1 MLKLADLD
9 IKILHLESTDAC
21 NAACP
26 QCARETDKNFNKNI
40 VHQLSVEQIRQLVN
54 EDLIKGLNKMFMCGI
69 YGDPAAG
76 KNTLDIYRYFREIN
90 PTITLGMNTNGG
102 LRDVNWW
109 TQLAGLLNQTK
120 DYVMF
125 SLDGLSDTNHIY
137 RANVNWNKVI
147 ENAKAFISAGGR
159 AHWEMLVFEH
169 NQHQVDQAQQTAKD
183 MGFKWFRAKVSK
195 RFNSRPVD
203 FLNPPKGW
211 RDPIVTEGKISCQAL
226 IESSAYV
233 SAKGIIHPCC
243 WVGSIKTA
251 TLDQFSLIQ
260 DSWTTEQPYQI
271 CKDTCTK
278 NLSGTSFT
286 NQWQREIEFQ

>member
-1 MLKLADLD
+1 MLKLADQN
-9 IKILHLESTDAC
+9 IKILHIEPTDAC

-40 VHQLSVEQIRQLVN
+40 VHQLTIEQIKQLID
-54 EDLIKGLNKMFMCGI
+54 EDLIGKLDKMFMCGT

-76 KNTLDIYRYFREIN
+76 KSNLDIYRYFREIN

-120 DYVMF
+120 DYVVF
-125 SLDGLSDTNHIY
+125 SIDGLSDTNHIY

-147 ENAKAFISAGGR
+147 ENAKAFIDAGGS
-159 AHWEMLVFEH
+159 AHWDMLVFDH
-169 NQHQVDQAQQTAKD
+169 NNHQVDQAESLAKK

-195 RFNSRPVD
+195 RFNSHPVD

-226 IESSAYV
+226 IESSVYI
-233 SAKGIIHPCC
+233 SAKGVIHPCC

-251 TLDQFSLIQ
+251 TLDQFSFIQ
-260 DSWTTEQPYQI
+260 DSWTTEQPYEI
-271 CKDTCTK
+271 CKNTCTK
-278 NLSGTSFT
+278 NVSGTSFT

>member
-1 MLKLADLD
+1 MLKLADQD
-9 IKILHLESTDAC
+9 IKILHLEPTDAC

-40 VHQLSVEQIRQLVN
+40 VHQLTIEQITQLID
-54 EDLIKGLNKMFMCGI
+54 EDLIGKLDKMFMCGT

-76 KNTLDIYRYFREIN
+76 KSTLDIYRYFREIN

-120 DYVMF
+120 DYVVF
-125 SLDGLSDTNHIY
+125 SIDGLSDTNHIY

-147 ENAKAFISAGGR
+147 ENAKAFIDAGGS
-159 AHWEMLVFEH
+159 AHWDMLVFDH
-169 NQHQVDQAQQTAKD
+169 NNHQVDQAESLAKK

-195 RFNSRPVD
+195 RFNSHPVD

-226 IESSAYV
+226 IESSVYI

-251 TLDQFSLIQ
+251 TLDQFSFIQ
-260 DSWTTEQPYQI
+260 DSWTTEQPYEI
-271 CKDTCTK
+271 CKNTCTK
-278 NLSGTSFT
+278 NVSGTSFT

>member
-1 MLKLADLD
+1 MLKLADQD
-9 IKILHLESTDAC
+9 IKILHLEPTDAC

-26 QCARETDKNFNKNI
+26 QCARETDSNFDKNT
-40 VHQLSVEQIRQLVN
+40 VHQLSVEQITQLIDDN
-54 EDLIKGLNKMFMCGI
+54 LIGKLDKMFMCGT

-76 KNTLDIYRYFREIN
+76 KSTLDIYRYFREIN

-120 DYVMF
+120 DYVVF
-125 SLDGLSDTNHIY
+125 SIDGLSDTNHIY

-147 ENAKAFISAGGR
+147 ENAKAFIDAGGS
-159 AHWEMLVFEH
+159 AHWDMLVFDH
-169 NQHQVDQAQQTAKD
+169 NNHQVDQAESLAKK

-195 RFNSRPVD
+195 RFNSHPVD

-226 IESSAYV
+226 IESSVYI

-251 TLDQFSLIQ
+251 TLDQFSFIQ
-260 DSWTTEQPYQI
+260 DSWTTEQPYEI
-271 CKDTCTK
+271 CKNTCTK
-278 NLSGTSFT
+278 NVSGTSFT

>member
-1 MLKLADLD
+1 MLKLADQD
-9 IKILHLESTDAC
+9 IKILHLEPTDAC

-26 QCARETDKNFNKNI
+26 QCARETDSNFDKNT
-40 VHQLSVEQIRQLVN
+40 VHQLSLEQITQLIDDN
-54 EDLIKGLNKMFMCGI
+54 LIGKLDKMFMCGT

-76 KNTLDIYRYFREIN
+76 KSTLDIYRYFREIN

-120 DYVMF
+120 DYVVF
-125 SLDGLSDTNHIY
+125 SIDGLSDTNHIY

-147 ENAKAFISAGGR
+147 ENAKAFIDAGGS
-159 AHWEMLVFEH
+159 AHWDMLVFDH
-169 NQHQVDQAQQTAKD
+169 NNHQVDQAESLAKK

-195 RFNSRPVD
+195 RFNSHPVD

-226 IESSAYV
+226 IESSVYI
-233 SAKGIIHPCC
+233 SAKGVIHPCC

-251 TLDQFSLIQ
+251 TLDQFSFIQ
-260 DSWTTEQPYQI
+260 DSWTTEQPYEI
-271 CKDTCTK
+271 CKNTCTK
-278 NLSGTSFT
+278 NVSGTSFT